1 MQLFELHFDLNL
13 IRILL
18 AFSML
23 FVASTVD
30 IKKREI
36 NDMLWIVFGA
46 IATVLVFL
54 EPNLWSTI
62 THIGFSM
69 IIAPVAL
76 FVWRMGV
83 FGGADALALIT
94 LAALVPYPNATFTGK
109 EITPFTTL
117 TNAAILSVTPIITNI
132 IRNLL
137 AISKHEDIFEGFHE
151 SRLNKVIAMFIGYR
165 AKNPKYSFL
174 IEKTENNTKRL
185 DFSLHHAENATF
197 CDTNNTWVTPGIPYL
212 IYITGGFLIQVFYGD
227 IIFNFLR
234 AWTH

>member
-94 LAALVPYPNATFTGK
+94 LAALVPYPNATF
-109 EITPFTTL
+109 
-117 TNAAILSVTPIITNI
+117 
-132 IRNLL
+132 
-137 AISKHEDIFEGFHE
+137 
-151 SRLNKVIAMFIGYR
+151 
-165 AKNPKYSFL
+165 
-174 IEKTENNTKRL
+174 
-185 DFSLHHAENATF
+185 

-234 AWTH
+234 A